1 MSVKGDRDGVSEKNL
16 GYFIFGETLI
26 AISLGSMNS
35 LNLVRYGFFIF
46 IAATLLGVTYI
57 NSTLIRIQ
65 RKDVIRPFTRVLG
78 YLGGFLLVF
87 YFGIQ
92 SPQLPF
98 KNIIF
103 VGGLFL
109 IAPAV
114 IEFLGV
120 KSKM

>member
-1 MSVKGDRDGVSEKNL
+1 MSVKVARDGVSEQNL

-26 AISLGSMNS
+26 AISLGSINS
-35 LNLVRYGFFIF
+35 LNLVKYGFFIF

-65 RKDVIRPFTRVLG
+65 RKEVIRPFTLVLG

-103 VGGLFL
+103 MGGLFL

>member
-1 MSVKGDRDGVSEKNL
+1 MSVKVARDGVSEQNL

-26 AISLGSMNS
+26 AISLGSINS
-35 LNLVRYGFFIF
+35 LNLVKYGFFIF

-65 RKDVIRPFTRVLG
+65 RKEVIRPFTLVLG

-103 VGGLFL
+103 MGGLFL
-109 IAPAV
+109 IGPAV